1 MELKNYQEKVLRD
14 LESYINNIL
23 DTGSISRAYSMLW
36 ESKGV
41 RVGGSE
47 GIQPYND
54 LISGVPSVC
63 FKVPTGGGKTI
74 LGCAALKHIFNV
86 MNPDKKKVVVWLVPW
101 ETILTQTYNSLKNPS
116 HFYRKRL
123 NRDFSSK
130 VEIYNKQQVL
140 NGANFNPTVIDN
152 QLSII
157 LMSFDSLRTTNK
169 DGRKVYEENSNLLS
183 FVSTFDNRENLIDD
197 VDESSL
203 MQVLNQQR
211 PIVIID
217 ESHNAQSELSKE
229 MIKNLNPSF
238 VIELTATP
246 KNDSNIISIVTANQ
260 LKDEHMVKLPVIA
273 YNRPTVE
280 RVIVEALDLRNAL
293 EEKAKIER
301 QEKGIPYIRP
311 IVLFQAQ
318 PRSDDDSVTFERLKE
333 NLISA
338 GIPAE
343 EIAIKT
349 ASKNELAGI
358 DLMSEQC
365 KIRYIITVN
374 ALKEGWDCPFA
385 YILASLANRT
395 SKIDVEQILGRIL
408 RQPHQKKYDN
418 KILNMSYVLTSSND
432 FSETLDNILK
442 GLNSAGFTR
451 NDCRVIRTR
460 TLESVTN
467 STISTQ
473 TQVEQTSIF
482 DNNSNEDIEADNNI
496 FNVET
501 VNQELVQRVVN
512 EESTSTFVN
521 ENIDKMI
528 SQAEIQ
534 NEEYEEEIIESQRL
548 GTTNIPEEVQRYSN
562 VYLVKEEHRLN
573 ITSLKIPTFVYRMSG
588 TIFGDNVTEK
598 VSIEYLNSGFN
609 LDIQRLPNNITTST
623 DNVYQV
629 DIETTNEGSVVKKS
643 LLSRND
649 DEEFKRL
656 LSLVP
661 EESIIN
667 HCRSRLI
674 GELNNRFDCI
684 DQASIGR
691 YVDRIIASLTTED
704 EIVALKNNI
713 MTISLRIK
721 NHIND
726 LLAEYRYNNFKQ
738 QLVSNIISIEESI
751 ELPLSIILPNS
762 TSNYLRTLYEE
773 EDSRL
778 DSYEE
783 KFADKISSL
792 DNVKW
797 WHRNIDRTG
806 FKLNGFVNH
815 YPDFIVA
822 TNSGVIILVE
832 TKGEHLDGDDSKKK
846 LELGQLWANNAGP
859 NKYKYFMAFDRTPLN
874 ENGAGLIDDI
884 VDIISRL

>member
-1 MELKNYQEKVLRD
+1 M
-14 LESYINNIL
+14 
-23 DTGSISRAYSMLW
+23 
-36 ESKGV
+36 
-41 RVGGSE
+41 
-47 GIQPYND
+47 
-54 LISGVPSVC
+54 
-63 FKVPTGGGKTI
+63 
-74 LGCAALKHIFNV
+74 
-86 MNPDKKKVVVWLVPW
+86 
-101 ETILTQTYNSLKNPS
+101 
-116 HFYRKRL
+116 
-123 NRDFSSK
+123 
-130 VEIYNKQQVL
+130 
-140 NGANFNPTVIDN
+140 
-152 QLSII
+152 
-157 LMSFDSLRTTNK
+157 
-169 DGRKVYEENSNLLS
+169 
-183 FVSTFDNRENLIDD
+183 
-197 VDESSL
+197 
-203 MQVLNQQR
+203 
-211 PIVIID
+211 
-217 ESHNAQSELSKE
+217 
-229 MIKNLNPSF
+229 
-238 VIELTATP
+238 
-246 KNDSNIISIVTANQ
+246 
-260 LKDEHMVKLPVIA
+260 
-273 YNRPTVE
+273 
-280 RVIVEALDLRNAL
+280 
-293 EEKAKIER
+293 
-301 QEKGIPYIRP
+301 
-311 IVLFQAQ
+311 
-318 PRSDDDSVTFERLKE
+318 
-333 NLISA
+333 
-338 GIPAE
+338 
-343 EIAIKT
+343 
-349 ASKNELAGI
+349 
-358 DLMSEQC
+358 
-365 KIRYIITVN
+365 
-374 ALKEGWDCPFA
+374 
-385 YILASLANRT
+385 
-395 SKIDVEQILGRIL
+395 
-408 RQPHQKKYDN
+408 
-418 KILNMSYVLTSSND
+418 
-432 FSETLDNILK
+432 
-442 GLNSAGFTR
+442 
-451 NDCRVIRTR
+451 
-460 TLESVTN
+460 
-467 STISTQ
+467 
-473 TQVEQTSIF
+473 
-482 DNNSNEDIEADNNI
+482 
-496 FNVET
+496 
-501 VNQELVQRVVN
+501 
-512 EESTSTFVN
+512 
-521 ENIDKMI
+521 
-528 SQAEIQ
+528 
-534 NEEYEEEIIESQRL
+534 
-548 GTTNIPEEVQRYSN
+548 
-562 VYLVKEEHRLN
+562 
-573 ITSLKIPTFVYRMSG
+573 
-588 TIFGDNVTEK
+588 
-598 VSIEYLNSGFN
+598 
-609 LDIQRLPNNITTST
+609 
-623 DNVYQV
+623 

>member
-14 LESYINNIL
+14 LDNYINNIL
-23 DTGSISRAYSMLW
+23 DSGSISRAYTNLW

-47 GIQPYND
+47 GMPNYND

-74 LGCAALKHIFNV
+74 LGCAALKHIFNA

-101 ETILTQTYNSLKNPS
+101 ETILTQTYNNLKDPS
-116 HFYRKRL
+116 HFYRERL

-140 NGANFNPTVIDN
+140 NGSNFNPTVIDN

-238 VIELTATP
+238 VLELTATP

-260 LKDEHMVKLPVIA
+260 LKDENMVKLPVIA

-280 RVIVEALDLRNAL
+280 RVIVEAIDLRSAL

-318 PRSDDDSVTFERLKE
+318 PRSDDDSLTFERLKD

-349 ASKNELAGI
+349 ANRNELVGI

-408 RQPHQKKYDN
+408 RQPYQKKYDN
-418 KILNMSYVLTSSND
+418 KILNMSYVLASSSD

-460 TLESVTN
+460 TLESVIN
-467 STISTQ
+467 SSVP

-482 DNNSNEDIEADNNI
+482 DNDSNEDIEVDNNI
-496 FNVET
+496 FNVDT
-501 VNQELVQRVVN
+501 VNQEITQRVIN
-512 EESTSTFVN
+512 EETTTTFIN
-521 ENIDKMI
+521 ENVDRII
-528 SQAEIQ
+528 NQAVMK
-534 NEEYEEEIIESQRL
+534 NAEYEEEMIESQRL
-548 GTTNIPEEVQRYSN
+548 GTNDIPVEVQRYSN
-562 VYLVKEEHRLN
+562 VYFVKEEHRSN
-573 ITSLKIPTFVYRMSG
+573 ITSLKLPTFIYILNG
-588 TIFGDNVTEK
+588 TIFGDNVSEK

-609 LDIQRLPNNITTST
+609 LDIQRIPNNITTST

-643 LLSRND
+643 LLLRND

-674 GELNNRFDCI
+674 GELNNKFDCI
-684 DQASIGR
+684 DQSSICR

-738 QLVSNIISIEESI
+738 QLVSNIISIEESVEI
-751 ELPLSIILPNS
+751 PLSIILPNS
-762 TSNYLRTLYEE
+762 TSNYLKTLYEE
-773 EDSRL
+773 EDSKL

-792 DNVKW
+792 ENVKW
-797 WHRNIDRTG
+797 WHRNIDRLG

-822 TNSGVIILVE
+822 TNNGVIILVE

-884 VDIISRL
+884 IDIISRL